1 MLNDIYSN
9 AKSNMQK
16 TLDSLRRDF
25 GTLRSGKVSTM
36 ILDNIKIDYY
46 GTPTPINQVG
56 SVIAKDAT
64 TIVITPWEKNLIK
77 DIEKAI
83 LEANIG
89 VNPNIDSDSV
99 KLFFPPMT
107 KEQRQAIAKEAAK
120 AESIEEEEAEHI
132 ILSRIDSIIT
142 GYDNQIALI
151 NSIFDRDRKYIQL
164 STERIRY
171 KTRSGMDTKTII
183 SKLMEKWDVETLPI
197 LEDAVVSSRQIAAD
211 SRSLYER
218 NTVEKDIEGAREG
231 LTLHIRPTG
240 PGKSFIE
247 DLRSQISTDE
257 IDDYVLSAI
266 GEKKEITTE
275 DFPVTTINEFV
286 LFLLS
291 TVRACEKDSPFTIE
305 NCRSGNCH
313 LAHGVELPMLKV
325 RRKYVIQ

>member
-89 VNPNIDSDSV
+89 VNPNIDSDRV

-107 KEQRQAIAKEAAK
+107 KEQRQAIAKDAK
-120 AESIEEEEAEHI
+120 AMGEKAKIAIRNIRQDSNNSIKKIEKDKNITEDESRVALDEIQKYTDEFVKKIDEMVKNKEEEI
-132 ILSRIDSIIT
+132 
-142 GYDNQIALI
+142 
-151 NSIFDRDRKYIQL
+151 
-164 STERIRY
+164 
-171 KTRSGMDTKTII
+171 
-183 SKLMEKWDVETLPI
+183 
-197 LEDAVVSSRQIAAD
+197 
-211 SRSLYER
+211 
-218 NTVEKDIEGAREG
+218 
-231 LTLHIRPTG
+231 
-240 PGKSFIE
+240 
-247 DLRSQISTDE
+247 
-257 IDDYVLSAI
+257 
-266 GEKKEITTE
+266 
-275 DFPVTTINEFV
+275 
-286 LFLLS
+286 
-291 TVRACEKDSPFTIE
+291 
-305 NCRSGNCH
+305 
-313 LAHGVELPMLKV
+313 LKV
-325 RRKYVIQ
+325 